1 MTTRSFARSRR
12 SFGLSS
18 VVIAVFTGATL
29 AGGCQ
34 SNPEGEPVAEIQSAL
49 SNIDT
54 FRSLVVTEQPILAG
68 FTFKRVMQQLV
79 GQSGVTRLTA
89 LELWRQLW
97 DTQNPKP
104 GLGLGANCDTHTQLD
119 EDGNPQPVIN
129 DYPYVCRTA
138 FEGREID
145 VDPFAKPGRNPAEYI
160 PIGLFNRFDLAPE
173 NGAHCGEHRIVF
185 ARRSGITEAT
195 NRNLLIF
202 EFNLR
207 NPRPA
212 EGLGGCREIVQ
223 FWANLSTI
231 DSLSTRAATLER
243 FYFGTDAHGP
253 VVHINNLGL
262 NSLGVG
268 QIRTNSLLG
277 FATTTPRVWMMREFQ
292 LSDAC
297 STAAA
302 RCLKAVPV
310 TVKTNPFG
318 PLFSSAVS
326 PPRQAQFQQA
336 FIETE
341 VARLAASTLGGI
353 DFKVADTF
361 NTAQS
366 LLSGSTENNYVSQL
380 GGSGSFHTAIQA
392 KLTAIGSGLSPE
404 NIAARA
410 QALSCA
416 GCHRLNARPR
426 LDDPSKPDPV
436 LNPALGGGLIWPAS
450 LGFVHVAEN
459 LTDTTVGGVTKFR
472 ISPALKDVFLP
483 ARKRLMDEY
492 LDNRRTAA
500 GGPTDPIGGR
510 RVH

>member
-1 MTTRSFARSRR
+1 MTARSFARSRR

-18 VVIAVFTGATL
+18 VVIAMFTGATL
-29 AGGCQ
+29 AGGCEG
-34 SNPEGEPVAEIQSAL
+34 NPEGEPVAEIQSAL
-49 SNIDT
+49 SNIDMH
-54 FRSLVVTEQPILAG
+54 RSLVVTEQPILAG

-79 GQSGVTRLTA
+79 GQSGVPRLTA

-104 GLGLGANCDTHTQLD
+104 GLGLGANCDTQQD
-119 EDGNPQPVIN
+119 AFGNPVIN

-138 FEGREID
+138 FEGREVD
-145 VDPFAKPGRNPAEYI
+145 VDPFTKPGKNPAEYI

-185 ARRSGITEAT
+185 ARRSGITEAA

-223 FWANLSTI
+223 FWADLSTLN
-231 DSLSTRAATLER
+231 DLSARAKKLEG

-268 QIRTNSLLG
+268 QIRTNSLMG
-277 FATTTPRVWMMREFQ
+277 FATTSPKVWMMREFQ
-292 LSDAC
+292 LSTAC

-326 PPRQAQFQQA
+326 SPPRQAEFQQA

-353 DFKVADTF
+353 DFKVADSF

-366 LLSGSTENNYVSQL
+366 VSSGSTENNYVSQL
-380 GGSGSFHTAIQA
+380 GTSGAFHAAIQA
-392 KLTAIGSGLSPE
+392 KLTAIGSGLLPE
-404 NIAARA
+404 HIAARA

-416 GCHRLNARPR
+416 GCHRLNARAK
-426 LDDPSKPDPV
+426 LDDPSTPDPA
-436 LNPALGGGLIWPAS
+436 LNPDLGGGLTWPAS

-459 LTDTTVGGVTKFR
+459 LTDTEGGVTRFR
-472 ISPALKDVFLP
+472 LSPALHKEFLP
-483 ARKRLMDEY
+483 ARKRVMDEY
-492 LDNRRTAA
+492 LDNRRTAG